1 MIQSKDCLDLIY
13 AFEGF
18 RGSPYLCTGKKW
30 TIGIGT
36 TVYPNGKPVRPSD
49 HPITFAKAWAI
60 MRGQVDAFA
69 KQVGA
74 LVKVPLQQCM
84 FDALVSF
91 AYNVGAGEKGLGGST
106 LLRLLNSSDYIGAS
120 GEFARWNK
128 SGGEVTD
135 GLVRRREAERLLF
148 CGNERW
154 REVAEITKAPN

>member
-1 MIQSKDCLDLIY
+1 MTPSKDCHDLIY
-13 AFEGF
+13 VFEGF

-49 HPITFAKAWAI
+49 HPITFAKAWG
-60 MRGQVDAFA
+60 MMSGQVGTFA
-69 KQVGA
+69 KQVDA

-106 LLRLLNSSDYIGAS
+106 LLRLLNDGDYLVAS

-148 CGNERW
+148 CGDERW
-154 REVAEITKAPN
+154 REVAKD